1 MDNLLKKY
9 GFDPSREAIENELK
23 TILNGSGIG
32 TGVVSNMTKENI
44 VKCLSCIDLT
54 SLHTSDTHPFITAFT
69 QKVNTFKEDYPN
81 YPLPASICVFPNF
94 AGTVKSALKVEGVGI
109 TTVAACFPSSQSFL
123 DVKALECEHAIEE
136 GATEIDIVL
145 PHSTFMAGEYEKVR
159 EEITHLRK
167 VTEGKHLKVILE
179 SGALQ
184 TEGEKLNYNPIEL
197 IAIASFISLECG
209 ADFIKT
215 STGKQNPAATP
226 LAAIVMCKCLKY
238 FYQITGEK
246 RGFKPAGGIS
256 TTEDA
261 IVYLTIVKSILGDE
275 WLNPTLFRIGASSL
289 ANNLLTTL
297 EGNTVKYF

>member
-1 MDNLLKKY
+1 MENLLKKY
-9 GFDPSREAIENELK
+9 GFNPNQEEIDAELK
-23 TILNGSGIG
+23 AILNNPAKGK
-32 TGVVSNMTKENI
+32 GVKANMTTENI
-44 VKCLSCIDLT
+44 KASLGCIDLT
-54 SLHTSDTHPFITAFT
+54 SLHTSDTEDFIASFT
-69 QKVNTFKEDYPN
+69 NKVNTFMEDYPQ
-81 YPLPASICVFPNF
+81 YPLPASICVYPNF
-94 AGTVKSALKVEGVGI
+94 ARTVKENLKCQGVGI

-123 DVKALECEHAIEE
+123 DVKALECKHAIED

-145 PHSTFMAGEYEKVR
+145 PHSTFMAGKYEQVR
-159 EEITHLRK
+159 EELRELRE
-167 VTEGKHLKVILE
+167 VTKGKHLKVILE
-179 SGALQ
+179 SGAIE
-184 TEGEKLNYNPIEL
+184 TESVKLGMNPVEQ

-226 LAAIVMCKCLKY
+226 LSAMVMCKCLHY
-238 FYQITGEK
+238 FYLITNEK

-261 IVYLTIVKSILGDE
+261 IIYYTIVKEVLGEE

-297 EGNTVKYF
+297 ENRDVKYF